1 MDTIS
6 LRKGH
11 LFGFYSNALNTLMSA
26 QMSLSTGIT
35 AATLIDLCMCTYNA
49 HNLMCNHF
57 AAVLRNC
64 GFLASEIVLA
74 PVSGANTSEFVH
86 ACGADA
92 FQEAAEEMSKLQ
104 GNVFLTARG
113 REIWKTEQALFRQ

>member
-1 MDTIS
+1 MSTTVSVDTIS

-11 LFGFYSNALNTLMSA
+11 LFGFYSNALNTLM
-26 QMSLSTGIT
+26 
-35 AATLIDLCMCTYNA
+35 
-49 HNLMCNHF
+49 
-57 AAVLRNC
+57 
-64 GFLASEIVLA
+64 
-74 PVSGANTSEFVH
+74 SEFVH